1 MSLLP
6 PFPSTAASLRVA
18 GCLAPLAAAA
28 DPGPGEEE
36 VGRLEG
42 ECVREEI
49 TRENQG
55 RDGRFDYNP
64 PWLGSLGSYTP
75 LFVTLVLSP
84 PSWC

>member
-18 GCLAPLAAAA
+18 GSLAPLAAAA

-55 RDGRFDYNP
+55 RDGQEKC
-64 PWLGSLGSYTP
+64 SC
-75 LFVTLVLSP
+75 P
-84 PSWC
+84 PSLL